1 MYNRGNSPLRLRIIK
16 TIEEN
21 SLLESVQSVLLGF
34 SGGIDSSVL
43 FDVLLSLRHKYG
55 FTLYAAHVNHM
66 IRGAESDSDETFV
79 RTACANAGIEL
90 FCERIDVPRLAKET
104 SRSTE
109 LAARDARYAFFEKCA
124 SEHGID
130 RIVTAHNADDNT
142 ETVLFNLIRGTSLKG
157 LCGIPYA
164 RGNVIRP
171 LRDCTRKMI
180 TEYAETFSVSHVT
193 DSTNFIDDCSRNIL
207 RLNVIPELRRI
218 NPSLDEVIN
227 NGSNTFSALEKA
239 VSSAVP
245 GSGEDISGLPEYMV
259 SAAIIKECGY
269 IGREQLKKAVNAVKQ
284 RKRLAFSLT
293 DGETLCVSGGA
304 FTINASASA
313 KYPPVEETVLAA
325 GSNKLSNGAGIFV
338 AYAESFNEVYK
349 YTTTTALCFDNINSV
364 ISARSRREG
373 DSLKIRGMT
382 KSVKREFINKKI
394 ARELRDSLP
403 VICVDGVPAAVPF
416 IGVDDSFYCKDPKKA
431 TVILG
436 MNFPF
441 YINSS
446 CKGVE
451 G

>member
-16 TIEEN
+16 TIQEN
-21 SLLESVQSVLLGF
+21 SLLDGVQSVLLGF

-43 FDVLLSLRHKYG
+43 FDVLLSLRQKYG

-66 IRGAESDSDETFV
+66 IRGEESDSDEAFV
-79 RTACANAGIEL
+79 REKCAGAGVEL
-90 FCERIDVPRLAKET
+90 FCERIDVPKTAKET
-104 SRSTE
+104 SRSVE
-109 LAARDARYAFFEKCA
+109 LAARDARYAFFEKCVA
-124 SEHGID
+124 ERGID
-130 RIVTAHNADDNT
+130 RVATAHNADDNT
-142 ETVLFNLIRGTSLKG
+142 ETVLFNLVRGTSLKG

-171 LRDCTRKMI
+171 LRDCTRQMI
-180 TEYAETFSVSHVT
+180 AEYAKRFSVSYVT

-227 NGSNTFSALEKA
+227 NGSRTFSALDNA
-239 VSSAVP
+239 LSNCFPSV
-245 GSGEDISGLPEYMV
+245 GEDVSALPEYMI
-259 SAAIIKECGY
+259 SACLLRECGN
-269 IGREQLKKAVNAVKQ
+269 IGREQLQKAVRAIKEKKT
-284 RKRLAFSLT
+284 RAFSLAG
-293 DGETLCVSGGA
+293 GETLNVSGGSFRTEKRGNTLFA
-304 FTINASASA
+304 PAD
-313 KYPPVEETVLAA
+313 ETVLSKGA
-325 GSNKLSNGAGIFV
+325 NKLGCGAEIFV

-364 ISARSRREG
+364 ISVRPRREG
-373 DSLKIRGMT
+373 DTLKIRGMT

-394 ARELRDSLP
+394 ARELRDSVP

-416 IGVDDSFYCKDPKKA
+416 IGVDDSFYCKEIKNA
-431 TVILG
+431 RVLLG
-436 MNFPF
+436 IDLPF
-441 YINSS
+441 NINSS